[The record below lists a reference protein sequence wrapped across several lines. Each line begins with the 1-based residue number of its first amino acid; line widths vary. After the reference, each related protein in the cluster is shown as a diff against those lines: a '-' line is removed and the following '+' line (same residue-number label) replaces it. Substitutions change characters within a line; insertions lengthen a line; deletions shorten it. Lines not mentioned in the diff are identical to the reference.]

1 MEVSKNSRPIKN
13 YLTNI
18 CFKTK
23 DNVNNCN
30 NKKKKLRLTF
40 SIFFF
45 QLTIYLLICL
55 TLFLIFCLPSGRDSY
70 LNNKIAAGFES
81 GLCTDLILINLQ
93 NAFDTVNNNVLLKKK
108 DFIGLYE
115 EKAKWFK
122 SYLSN
127 RKIKVL
133 IKSTFSEPG
142 NYFNAEFLKDP
153 FYIL

>member
-1 MEVSKNSRPIKN
+1 M
-13 YLTNI
+13 
-18 CFKTK
+18 
-23 DNVNNCN
+23 
-30 NKKKKLRLTF
+30 
-40 SIFFF
+40 
-45 QLTIYLLICL
+45 
-55 TLFLIFCLPSGRDSY
+55 IFCLPSGRDSY

-153 FYIL
+153 FYDHSFFFYIYIYIYIYMPQAADCELLIYANDICLIFQHKGITEIDNGTKQKFLYNL